1 MELSVLNINGQET
14 GRKVTLN
21 DAVFGIEPNDHVI
34 YLEHNGSTRKL
45 GRQKGGGGARRG
57 DINSPLLKGGGR
69 VFGPTPRDYGFKL
82 NKKVK
87 ILARKSALS
96 YKAKDNEIIVVD
108 NFDMAA
114 PKTKDFVN
122 IAKNLKVD
130 GKKTLVVLPEVNK
143 NVYLS
148 ARNLQKAEIMSAA
161 NINTYKILNA
171 DVLVIAEAS
180 LEKIDSVLPWS
191 LRSRPRLQ
199 RRTITVMV
207 LLSVL
212 TPTSSRLRKRSRIFT
227 RFL

>member
-34 YLEHNGSTRKL
+34 YLDVKQYMANKRKGTAKSKERSEHNGSTRKL

-180 LEKIDSVLPWS
+180 LEKIDSVLN
-191 LRSRPRLQ
+191 
-199 RRTITVMV
+199 
-207 LLSVL
+207 
-212 TPTSSRLRKRSRIFT
+212 K
-227 RFL
+227 